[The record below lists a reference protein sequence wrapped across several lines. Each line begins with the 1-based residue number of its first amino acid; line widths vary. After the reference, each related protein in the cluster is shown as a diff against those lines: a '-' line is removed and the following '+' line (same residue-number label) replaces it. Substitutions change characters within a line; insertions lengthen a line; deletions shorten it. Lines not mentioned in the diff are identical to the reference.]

1 MQIPTVKLQ
10 NKRTGKTKIV
20 NQTAYADNIAA
31 WSDWRIV
38 SFRGGSAPDHIV
50 EMEREQERIEQE
62 RKRNPNSP
70 AYADPQRAFEARSGV
85 EITTEYT
92 DEKEFTTAIVEPSD
106 APVVPE
112 IDEREV
118 PTIGGSQTV
127 KVRGKPGR
135 RPKTIQE
142 EVL

>member
-10 NKRTGKTKIV
+10 NKRTGKMKII
-20 NQTAYADNIAA
+20 NQTAYADNVAA

-50 EMEREQERIEQE
+50 EMEREQERIEQA

-85 EITTEYT
+85 EIKTTYA

-106 APVVPE
+106 APAVPE
-112 IDEREV
+112 IEEREV
-118 PTIGGSQTV
+118 PTIGGSQVV
-127 KVRGKPGR
+127 KVKGKPGR
-135 RPKTIQE
+135 KPKTIQD

>member
-10 NKRTGKTKIV
+10 NRRTGKMKII
-20 NQTAYADNIAA
+20 NQTAYADNVAA

-50 EMEREQERIEQE
+50 EMEREQERIEQA

-85 EITTEYT
+85 EITTTYA
-92 DEKEFTTAIVEPSD
+92 DEKEFTTAIVGPSD
-106 APVVPE
+106 APAVPE
-112 IDEREV
+112 IEEREV
-118 PTIGGSQTV
+118 PTIGGSQVV
-127 KVRGKPGR
+127 KVKGKPGR
-135 RPKTIQE
+135 KPKTIQD

>member
-10 NKRTGKTKIV
+10 NKRTGKMRIV

-38 SFRGGSAPDHIV
+38 SFRGGSAPDRIV

-85 EITTEYT
+85 EITTTYT

-112 IDEREV
+112 VEEREV
-118 PTIGGSQTV
+118 PTIGGSQVV
-127 KVRGKPGR
+127 KVKGKPGR
-135 RPKTIQE
+135 KPKTIQD

>member
-85 EITTEYT
+85 EITTTYT

-106 APVVPE
+106 APVAPE
-112 IDEREV
+112 IEDREV

-135 RPKTIQE
+135 RPKTIE
-142 EVL
+142 DEVL